1 MKPTVID
8 LFAGVGGLSLDF
20 EQAGFHVVLANEYDD
35 EIATAYRKNHPEI
48 KMVVGDITALDL
60 ENTFGVFSGKIDV
73 IIGGPP
79 CQGFSQKGHYFS
91 YSLGGKIYNYSELA
105 MAGGYATNQYRY
117 MLDAWHPVRNPD
129 SDLPRAGTDDRLVP
143 SSLQVHDASYLRLKN
158 ATVSYTFDLRK
169 KTRLLRDIT
178 LAVTGENLWLWTKYN
193 GFDPDVSSE
202 GTSST
207 LRRVD
212 MGAYPRSRMFVF
224 SIQLRY

>member
-1 MKPTVID
+1 MLGYPKYVDQNRDGILSEED
-8 LFAGVGGLSLDF
+8 LIYLGNSDPVLYGGL
-20 EQAGFHVVLANEYDD
+20 Q
-35 EIATAYRKNHPEI
+35 
-48 KMVVGDITALDL
+48 
-60 ENTFGVFSGKIDV
+60 NTFN
-73 IIGGPP
+73 IGGLRI
-79 CQGFSQKGHYFS
+79 GFYFS

-105 MAGGYATNQYRY
+105 MAGGTPPTSTATCSTRGIPC
-117 MLDAWHPVRNPD
+117 ATRIPTCPC
-129 SDLPRAGTDDRLVP
+129 GTDDRLVP

-158 ATVSYTFDLRK
+158 ATVSYTSTCGRK
-169 KTRLLRDIT
+169 PAMLRDIT

>member
-1 MKPTVID
+1 M
-8 LFAGVGGLSLDF
+8 G
-20 EQAGFHVVLANEYDD
+20 Y
-35 EIATAYRKNHPEI
+35 
-48 KMVVGDITALDL
+48 
-60 ENTFGVFSGKIDV
+60 
-73 IIGGPP
+73 
-79 CQGFSQKGHYFS
+79 S
-91 YSLGGKIYNYSELA
+91 YNS
-105 MAGGYATNQYRY
+105 MTNNRY
-117 MLDAWHPVRNPD
+117 VY
-129 SDLPRAGTDDRLVP
+129 
-143 SSLQVHDASYLRLKN
+143 DASYLRLKN

>member
-1 MKPTVID
+1 MCIRDRQMVDDIGHEEYVSCLESGGNTNYMMYGYKTGYP
-8 LFAGVGGLSLDF
+8 LNALWGFQYAGVWKTTDQF
-20 EQAGFHVVLANEYDD
+20 ERNRF
-35 EIATAYRKNHPEI
+35 TK
-48 KMVVGDITALDL
+48 
-60 ENTFGVFSGKIDV
+60 
-73 IIGGPP
+73 
-79 CQGFSQKGHYFS
+79 S
-91 YSLGGKIYNYSELA
+91 YISSSTGSDAQLIYNYSELA